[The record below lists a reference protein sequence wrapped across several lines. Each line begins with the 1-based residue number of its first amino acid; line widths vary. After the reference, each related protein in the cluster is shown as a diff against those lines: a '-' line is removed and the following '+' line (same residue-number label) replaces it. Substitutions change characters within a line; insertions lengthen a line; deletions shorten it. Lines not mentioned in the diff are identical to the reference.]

1 MFRLDE
7 EANEQFKLAAPLIT
21 FFGLPEKEQLA
32 VLPVLNEK
40 RKYDF
45 IEGDLITS
53 NALKILMCGYEACLN
68 AIAISLMIM
77 LDESG
82 NENIENLASIVEQ
95 LLETTRKIL
104 EGNFEAMDNASSL
117 GTLEWDNLR
126 QFSSAI
132 QRELKIELEVNTK
145 IMKSCVEYWLHP

>member
-7 EANEQFKLAAPLIT
+7 EANQQFKLAAPLIT
-21 FFGLPEKEQLA
+21 FFGLPEKDQLA

-45 IEGDLITS
+45 REGDLITS
-53 NALKILMCGYEACLN
+53 NALEILMCGYEVYLN
-68 AIAISLMIM
+68 AIVIRLLIM

-82 NENIENLASIVEQ
+82 NENIENLAAIVEQ

-104 EGNFEAMDNASSL
+104 DGNASSL
-117 GTLEWDNLR
+117 ATLEWDRLR
-126 QFSSAI
+126 QFSLVI